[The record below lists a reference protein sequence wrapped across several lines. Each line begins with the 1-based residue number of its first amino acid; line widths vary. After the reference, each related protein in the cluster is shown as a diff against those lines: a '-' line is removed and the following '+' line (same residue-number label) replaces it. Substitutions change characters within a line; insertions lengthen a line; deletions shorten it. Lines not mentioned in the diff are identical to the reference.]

1 MKNEELKK
9 SFSDAVANINAFL
22 FKYKTEAQKDFNLD
36 DKIHVGI
43 MAQELQKNPVTKPS
57 VIETPD
63 GHLEVNIKDLCI
75 ENTALIADIVRRLE
89 KIEAKLEE
97 L

>member
-1 MKNEELKK
+1 
-9 SFSDAVANINAFL
+9 
-22 FKYKTEAQKDFNLD
+22 
-36 DKIHVGI
+36 
-43 MAQELQKNPVTKPS
+43 MAQELKKNPVTKPS

-63 GHLEVNIKDLCI
+63 GHLEVDIKDLCI